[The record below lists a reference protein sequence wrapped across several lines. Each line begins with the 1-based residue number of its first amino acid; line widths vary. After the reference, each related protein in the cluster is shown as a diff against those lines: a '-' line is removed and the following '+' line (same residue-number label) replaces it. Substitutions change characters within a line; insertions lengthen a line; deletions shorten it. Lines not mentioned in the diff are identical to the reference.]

1 MEDEKVFLLKIKSFQ
16 TFQTAHIK
24 AHTPTQMRTLSF
36 LATPFNQLPN
46 KFVIFDGGGIL
57 KVI

>member
-1 MEDEKVFLLKIKSFQ
+1 MNDGKAFLLKIKSFQ
-16 TFQTAHIK
+16 TFQTAQIK
-24 AHTPTQMRTLSF
+24 AHTPIQMQTLSF